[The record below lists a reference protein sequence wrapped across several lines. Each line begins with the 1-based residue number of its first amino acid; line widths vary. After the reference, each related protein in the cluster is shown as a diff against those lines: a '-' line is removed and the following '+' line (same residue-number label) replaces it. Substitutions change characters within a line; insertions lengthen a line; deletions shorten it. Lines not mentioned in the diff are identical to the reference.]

1 MKMTKLGVRTA
12 QICGI
17 LPGVATIP
25 PSVVQPEWD
34 RL

>member
-12 QICGI
+12 QICGV
-17 LPGVATIP
+17 LPGVATNP
-25 PSVVQPEWD
+25 PSVVHPEWD